1 MKRLLALF
9 VMLAVLGLC
18 APSYGYI
25 LIYKA
30 QMYGKVLNFDD
41 SAIEYGKVKAFLV
54 LQVDI
59 VEDGPKEVSL
69 ASDFDGVGA
78 DLIFYD
84 RYKGPKFYAEFSSPT
99 LYIHLTQAPQP
110 DPTTEAISLSICE
123 QVQANLVGNLKP
135 TDIGLGKKVNVP
147 RELAGSML
155 MNGMYF
161 DFSDIIGAAT
171 VTATLETKLTKM
183 ANSADVASEE
193 EAFELTIDAI
203 INSLQ
208 DKGFKDLFDY

>member
-9 VMLAVLGLC
+9 VLLAVLGMC

-69 ASDFDGVGA
+69 VSDYCDVTA

-84 RYKGPKFYAEFSSPT
+84 RYKGPKFYAEIKPS
-99 LYIHLTQAPQP
+99 INLTQAPQP
-110 DPTTEAISLSICE
+110 EPTTEAISLSICE
-123 QVQANLVGNLKP
+123 QVQANLVGNLKA

-147 RELAGSML
+147 RDLAGSML

-161 DFSDIIGAAT
+161 DLSDIIGAAT
-171 VTATLETKLTKM
+171 VTATLETKLTKS
-183 ANSADVASEE
+183 ANTLDVSSEE
-193 EAFELTIDAI
+193 EAFGLTIDAI
-203 INSLQ
+203 KNSLK
-208 DKGFKDLFDY
+208 DKGFNDLFD